1 MYDSI
6 LTQLE
11 TPSVLI
17 DLNKTQQNINSMQE
31 QCDRCHVALRP
42 HIKTHKMQYFA
53 KKQLDQ
59 GAKGITCAKISEAE
73 VMGAGGC
80 EDIFIAYPLVGEFR
94 IQRALDLQKK
104 IKRLILAVD
113 SLEGATALNN
123 AAKTH
128 KIRFEVRLE
137 VDTGANR
144 TGVREQ
150 SRIQLAMKIHQL
162 SNLDLTGI
170 YTFKSLAMY
179 DGTTTTDNALAGVQ
193 EGQLLAQIAG
203 ELKQH
208 GIKIKEIS
216 GGSSPTGKWVAESG
230 GVTEIRPG
238 TYIFKDCML
247 WKEGVA
253 QLEELSAFVVATV
266 VSTPCKKYAVIDG
279 GSKVFPTDILLNQA
293 PYFYEGYAK
302 VVGNDDLILTRVNEE
317 HGMLQSKSKDTKL
330 TVGQKIMLYPGHI
343 CTTIN
348 LRNYVYLTD
357 GKTVKK
363 QLVDARG
370 MSV

>member
-6 LTQLE
+6 LPQLE

-17 DLNKTQQNINSMQE
+17 DLNKTQQNIDSMQE
-31 QCDRCHVALRP
+31 LCDRCNVALRP
-42 HIKTHKMQYFA
+42 HIKTHKMNYFA
-53 KKQLDQ
+53 KKQLER

-73 VMGAGGC
+73 IMADGGC
-80 EDIFIAYPLVGEFR
+80 EDIFIAYPLVGDFR
-94 IQRALDLQKK
+94 IQRALALQKK

-113 SLEGATALNN
+113 SMEGASALNT
-123 AAKTH
+123 AAKAHGT
-128 KIRFEVRLE
+128 RFEVRLE

-144 TGVREQ
+144 TGVRAQ
-150 SRIQLAMKIHQL
+150 SRIQLATQIHQL

-179 DGTTTTDNALAGVQ
+179 DGTTTTDNALAGAQ
-193 EGQLLAQIAG
+193 EGRLLVQISD
-203 ELKQH
+203 ELKAH
-208 GIKIKEIS
+208 GINIKEIS

-230 GVTEIRPG
+230 AVTEIRPG

-253 QLEELSAFVVATV
+253 ELEELSALVVATV
-266 VSTPCKKYAVIDG
+266 VSTPCNEYAVIDG
-279 GSKVFPTDILLNQA
+279 GSKVFPTDIPLNQA

-317 HGMLQSKSKDTKL
+317 HGMLQSKSKNTKL
-330 TVGQKIMLYPGHI
+330 TVGQKILLYPGHI

-348 LRNYVYLTD
+348 LRNYVYLTN
-357 GKTVKK
+357 GTTVTK
-363 QLVDARG
+363 QIVDARG